1 MMSDYIKRDDALLVL
16 RQAARGASLS
26 AAMRIEEAYKKIQQ
40 TPAEKAEPIMEAEW
54 IRDENGL
61 CLCSHC
67 GATCPYEICNA
78 DHIEYWP
85 DMLRCHRCGAHM
97 NTREDEPNEEIL

>member
-1 MMSDYIKRDDALLVL
+1 MMEYVEKDYVL
-16 RQAARGASLS
+16 NVLQRAARGASLS

-40 TPAEKAEPIMEAEW
+40 SPAEKAEPIIDAEW
-54 IRDENGL
+54 IWDERDF
-61 CLCSHC
+61 CVCSHC
-67 GATCPYEICNA
+67 GATCPYEVSNA

-97 NTREDEPNEEIL
+97 NKGKELPSEEVL